1 MSGRPVYE
9 TEADRIRE
17 RAVATKVL
25 RWAVPG
31 GVAVKLKPFSPV
43 DFAFCNGDGRVL
55 AFCEVKVRACRSDEY
70 ETYMLSMDKLI
81 ALRALAQQWAIGGP
95 LVLLAVQWTDR
106 LGAYT
111 VDPGLLLSAPMMG
124 GRWDRGDGM
133 DVEPVVHIPVSAFET
148 VVVNSGAAAA

>member
-1 MSGRPVYE
+1 MSWRPVYE

-17 RAVATKVL
+17 RAVVTKVKVWL
-25 RWAVPG
+25 AG
-31 GVAVKLKPFSPV
+31 SATAVKLKPYSPV
-43 DFAFCNGDGRVL
+43 DFALCNSDGRVV
-55 AFCEVKVRACRSDEY
+55 AFVEVKVRACRSDEY

-81 ALRALAQQWAIGGP
+81 ALRALAQQWAVGGP

-106 LGAYT
+106 LGVYT